1 MRLPAIPLDQL
12 VSLPVVYRTVIPPEF
27 EDRNGHMNMRWYLAL
42 FDEAGHAMDPML
54 GLTADYF
61 ATSGM
66 GGFDLE
72 HHLWYPA
79 EVHIGDAVAIRVR
92 FLARSAKLIHYLM
105 FMENEKRGVLS
116 SLFECVYAHANLK
129 ARRTAPL
136 PAQVAARI
144 DAFIDKHSA
153 LPWTA
158 PTSGVM
164 GVQIF

>member
-12 VSLPVVYRTVIPPEF
+12 ASLPVIYRTVIPPEF

-54 GLTADYF
+54 GLTSEYF
-61 ATSGM
+61 AISGM

-79 EVHIGDAVAIRVR
+79 EVHIGNSVAIRVR

-105 FMENEKRGVLS
+105 FMENETRGVLAS
-116 SLFECVYAHANLK
+116 MFECVYAHADLK
-129 ARRTAPL
+129 ARCTTPF
-136 PAQVAARI
+136 PAQIAARI
-144 DAFIDKHSA
+144 DTFIAEHRA
-153 LPWTA
+153 LSWTA
-158 PTSGVM
+158 PISGAMSV
-164 GVQIF
+164 

>member
-12 VSLPVVYRTVIPPEF
+12 ASLPVIYRTVIPREF

-42 FDEAGHAMDPML
+42 FDEAGHAMDPIL
-54 GLTADYF
+54 GLTAGYF
-61 ATSGM
+61 AASGM

-79 EVHIGDAVAIRVR
+79 EVHIGDSVAIRVR

-105 FMENEKRGVLS
+105 FMENETRGVLS
-116 SLFECVYAHANLK
+116 SLFECVYAHADLT
-129 ARRTAPL
+129 ARRTAPF

-144 DAFIDKHSA
+144 DAFVAEHCA
-153 LPWTA
+153 LSWTA
-158 PTSGVM
+158 PVSGAMRV
-164 GVQIF
+164 